1 METDLAMYLCVLF
14 IVVLMGWPATVPTLR
29 LCLCRWAFEAIVLA
43 AGLLPDAELS
53 LAVVGVLLNIGNWLF
68 ALPNG
73 LGSEWI
79 AGLTT

>member
-1 METDLAMYLCVLF
+1 MLRAIHSFPYGLAKNK
-14 IVVLMGWPATVPTLR
+14 PTL

-73 LGSEWI
+73 LGSEWL
-79 AGLTT
+79 AR

>member
-1 METDLAMYLCVLF
+1 MPP
-14 IVVLMGWPATVPTLR
+14 I

-53 LAVVGVLLNIGNWLF
+53 VAVVGVLLNIGNWLF

-73 LGSEWI
+73 LGSEWP
-79 AGLTT
+79 AR

>member
-1 METDLAMYLCVLF
+1 MLF
-14 IVVLMGWPATVPTLR
+14 LIGWPATMPTLC
-29 LCLCRWAFEAIVLA
+29 CLCRWAFEAIVLA

-73 LGSEWI
+73 LGSEWL
-79 AGLTT
+79 GR